1 MSNKNV
7 PTKDMLS
14 FLFYNNNK
22 MFSHK
27 NVPKKDML
35 SFLTGFNITERFKTL
50 VFGIFNIKVK
60 ELIYFIIKKLN
71 NSYIVYLNYNNNKMF
86 SRKNVPKKN
95 MQSFLTGFNIT
106 ERFKTSVFGIF
117 NKKVKEL
124 KIEEIQEIQLP
135 KIIVIGNESSGKSSL
150 IENLTKCPLFP
161 IDKKRC
167 TKTPIKLELI
177 NCEIEHYEI
186 IYKDDVQKIQKHEIL
201 NRITNIMN
209 GIIKIS
215 NDEIHVKVYHPEV
228 VNNIFYDLPGII
240 EFPEEDRIASKALV
254 TKYINEPDTLIM
266 VVIPATCTR
275 LTSNQALGMVIDAKK
290 IENCILVLTMPDLIN
305 NEDDIDDL
313 LVKRLLLTSD
323 EIININIK
331 KIIAVINNNNIDENK
346 WFNDNIFSKLNNGYK
361 KEKKII
367 NNNITIN
374 NLLLLIDNM
383 YHDHICTNWKTTT
396 IEKIK
401 SRIITIENK
410 IKELGDKH
418 LTLDEIMKYIYDK
431 INWDYMI
438 GSIFEQMDLPKIIE
452 STDYKKINIE
462 YSKLITFGNTDFKLI
477 IFEAI
482 KKIINDIFLID
493 EDKYKLYRFKN
504 LNLYLLKRI
513 NDFIED
519 EIKEI
524 HSWLSVEINKLRYNM
539 INSNQIIPLF
549 DMLMMNICRHIIDK
563 LNNTDFIDAAKFY
576 SNEKILDESD
586 KYKLIRSKLYMDL
599 KQTNKALF
607 DITTIEKIFV

>member
-1 MSNKNV
+1 MQEDKLIIYIDKYGIANFNISSFTTVELDKSTSNSNS
-7 PTKDMLS
+7 DS
-14 FLFYNNNK
+14 DSNSNSNNN
-22 MFSHK
+22 
-27 NVPKKDML
+27 
-35 SFLTGFNITERFKTL
+35 
-50 VFGIFNIKVK
+50 
-60 ELIYFIIKKLN
+60 N
-71 NSYIVYLNYNNNKMF
+71 NLDSNNNKMF

-209 GIIKIS
+209 GIVKIS

-240 EFPEEDRIASKALV
+240 EFPEEDRISSKALV

-331 KIIAVINNNNIDENK
+331 KIITVINNNNIDENK

-410 IKELGDKH
+410 IKELGDEH

-431 INWDYMI
+431 INWDCMI
-438 GSIFEQMDLPKIIE
+438 TSIYEQMHFPKIIE
-452 STDYKKINIE
+452 TTDYKKINIE
-462 YSKLITFGNTDFKLI
+462 YSKLITFGDINFNEI
-477 IFEAI
+477 IYQAI

-504 LNLYLLKRI
+504 LNLHLLKKI
-513 NDFIED
+513 NYVIEK

-539 INSNQIIPLF
+539 INTNQIISLF
-549 DMLMMNICRHIIDK
+549 DLLMTNICRHIIDK
-563 LNNTDFIDAAKFY
+563 LNNTDFIKEMLWIGTFDN
-576 SNEKILDESD
+576 SILDESD